1 MRFYIK
7 NKDDEPGSPKYK
19 ATLDKFYH
27 NMKTFKS
34 LSSFV
39 LVSFFLM
46 GSHSTIKASTSPDS
60 LEIGIVEHLN
70 EYVPDNIRLINEHG
84 DTVDLKKLIDKPTV
98 LCFVYFECPMLC
110 TPLMNGL
117 SEVIDKSNMKIGKDY
132 QVLTIGFNTEE
143 PLSLAIKKKKNYIEH
158 MKTKD
163 AVQGW
168 KFFVSDSANI
178 AKATNAFG
186 FRYKRQGNV
195 FLHPATAIF
204 ISPQGKITRYLN
216 GTYFL
221 PFEFRMALAES
232 SKGVSG
238 PTINKILQFCYGYDL
253 KSKRYALDVTAV
265 GGALILLV
273 LLIIVFTLIFRPMLR
288 KKKELAMKGN

>member
-1 MRFYIK
+1 MKILKITTGFAWLLAVLLSL
-7 NKDDEPGSPKYK
+7 PLAASAGS
-19 ATLDKFYH
+19 A
-27 NMKTFKS
+27 
-34 LSSFV
+34 
-39 LVSFFLM
+39 
-46 GSHSTIKASTSPDS
+46 PDS

-70 EYVPDNIRLINEHG
+70 EYVPDNIRLVNEHG

-117 SEVIDKSNMKIGKDY
+117 AEVIDKTNMTIGKDY

-143 PLSLAIKKKKNYIEH
+143 PLSLALKKKKNYLEH
-158 MKTKD
+158 MKTK
-163 AVQGW
+163 AAAQGW
-168 KFFVSDSANI
+168 KFFVSDSSNI
-178 AKATNAFG
+178 ARATQAFG

-221 PFEFRMALAES
+221 PFEFRMGIAES

-238 PTINKILQFCYGYDL
+238 PTINKVLQFCYGYDL
-253 KSKRYALDVTAV
+253 KSKRYALDVTTI
-265 GGALILLV
+265 GGSLILLV
-273 LLIIVFTLIFRPMLR
+273 LLIIVFTLILKPML
-288 KKKELAMKGN
+288 KKRRQAAAIKN